1 MQKQV
6 YQVVGRKGM
15 TNLDAIKKQD
25 AEQIAD
31 MMMQFINVS
40 KFATTSKEA
49 IIEWLN
55 SDDLF
60 LPFKSGETE

>member
-1 MQKQV
+1 M
-6 YQVVGRKGM
+6 
-15 TNLDAIKKQD
+15 NNIDAIKKQD

-55 SDDLF
+55 NNDVF
-60 LPFKSGETE
+60 LPFKGETE

>member
-1 MQKQV
+1 M
-6 YQVVGRKGM
+6 
-15 TNLDAIKKQD
+15 NNIDAIKKQD

-55 SDDLF
+55 SDDVF
-60 LPFKSGETE
+60 LPFKGETE

>member
-1 MQKQV
+1 
-6 YQVVGRKGM
+6 M

-40 KFATTSKEA
+40 KFAETNKEA

-60 LPFKSGETE
+60 LPFKSLKEEKQNEQDE

>member
-1 MQKQV
+1 
-6 YQVVGRKGM
+6 M
-15 TNLDAIKKQD
+15 TNLDVIKKQD

-55 SDDLF
+55 SNDLF
-60 LPFKSGETE
+60 LPFKTGETE

>member
-1 MQKQV
+1 
-6 YQVVGRKGM
+6 M

-31 MMMQFINVS
+31 LMMQFINVS
-40 KFATTSKEA
+40 KFATTSKDA

-55 SDDLF
+55 SDDVF
-60 LPFKSGETE
+60 LPFKTGETE

>member
-1 MQKQV
+1 
-6 YQVVGRKGM
+6 M

-55 SDDLF
+55 SNDVF
-60 LPFKSGETE
+60 LPFKSLKEEKQNESSNCD

>member
-1 MQKQV
+1 
-6 YQVVGRKGM
+6 M

-40 KFATTSKEA
+40 KFAETNKEA

-55 SDDLF
+55 SNDLF

>member
-1 MQKQV
+1 
-6 YQVVGRKGM
+6 M

-31 MMMQFINVS
+31 MMMQFIEVS

-49 IIEWLN
+49 IIKWLN
-55 SDDLF
+55 GNDLY
-60 LPFKSGETE
+60 LPFTTKYGETE

>member
-1 MQKQV
+1 
-6 YQVVGRKGM
+6 M

>member
-1 MQKQV
+1 
-6 YQVVGRKGM
+6 M

-49 IIEWLN
+49 IIKWLN
-55 SDDLF
+55 SDDVF

>member
-1 MQKQV
+1 
-6 YQVVGRKGM
+6 M

-55 SDDLF
+55 SNDVF
-60 LPFKSGETE
+60 LPFKSLKEEIQNESRNSN